1 MKFNNSNVIVYKD
14 NSSFILN
21 IGEIPTKF
29 NSQEISPG
37 EYEILDD
44 IYINTLNSSTKIELS
59 NIAKINPAIDK
70 IELTKINKVYKIDN
84 IDSLNYININDD
96 INFLSNIICFNNK
109 QKNLYIQGT
118 NNLEKKYA
126 VQNNMD
132 INISPVT
139 IIDNLD
145 LNISLGYLVGYW
157 LLRGGFF
164 KVDRKNEEFPSWSG
178 REQDTLR
185 IKHIL
190 NNQTSLTK
198 SFKENLELILL
209 LDPNYN
215 NFFRN
220 NFITNN
226 NKTTSPKKL
235 PDWILIAKQ
244 SFLQGLFYGLVAANS
259 YISNDSKGNFYL
271 AIKITNS
278 NIITLLHDIFKIRL
292 GIYSRVIG
300 DNNHLSFKFNN
311 KLYNAL
317 LSGIEQKYIFIDN
330 FDDIIPISNKEIIHN
345 HFKIIP
351 WYKFK
356 KNINNLTTSTGYSL
370 SLGNNGESIIMLSNG
385 LFTSC

>member
-1 MKFNNSNVIVYKD
+1 MKFNNGNVIVYKD
-14 NSSFILN
+14 DSSFIVN
-21 IGEIPTKF
+21 VGEIPLKF

-37 EYEILDD
+37 EYELLEE
-44 IYINTLNSSTKIELS
+44 IYINTLNSSNKL
-59 NIAKINPAIDK
+59 
-70 IELTKINKVYKIDN
+70 ELTKINKVYQQHD

-96 INFLSNIICFNNK
+96 VNFLSNIICFNNK
-109 QKNLYIQGT
+109 QKTFYVQGT
-118 NNLEKKYA
+118 TNLEKKYA
-126 VQNNMD
+126 VQNNTD
-132 INISPVT
+132 IKIDKIIN
-139 IIDNLD
+139 IDNLD
-145 LNISLGYLVGYW
+145 LDTSLGYLVGYW

-178 REQDTLR
+178 REQDASR

-198 SFKENLELILL
+198 SFKENLELVLL
-209 LDPNYN
+209 LDPDYN

-226 NKTTSPKKL
+226 SKTTSPKKL

-244 SFLQGLFYGLVAANS
+244 SFLQGLFYGLIAANS

-278 NIITLLHDIFKIRL
+278 NIISLLHDVFKIRL
-292 GIYSRVIG
+292 GIYSRIIG

-311 KLYNAL
+311 KLYNTL

-330 FDDIIPISNKEIIHN
+330 FEDIIPITNKEIIHN
-345 HFKIIP
+345 SFKIIP

-356 KNINNLTTSTGYSL
+356 NNINNLKSTTGYSL
-370 SLGNNGESIIMLSNG
+370 SLDNGENTIMLSNG